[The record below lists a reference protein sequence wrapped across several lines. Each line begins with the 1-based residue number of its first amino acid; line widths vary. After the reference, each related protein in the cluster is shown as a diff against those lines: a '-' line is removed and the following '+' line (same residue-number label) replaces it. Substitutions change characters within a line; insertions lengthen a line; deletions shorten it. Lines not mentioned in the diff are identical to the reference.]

1 MATETLTPPPVA
13 EPFAQRG
20 VVLFDGDCPFCQRS
34 VAILKKLDWLGRLTF
49 QNCRDEAHWP
59 PSAQPL
65 VMSRL
70 LEEMHVV
77 TPDRRRT
84 YAGYAAFRWIAWRL
98 PLTWPVA
105 PFLHISGVPWLG
117 NRVYLWV
124 ARRRMNLVPCT
135 DGACAIHARH
145 EAR

>member
-1 MATETLTPPPVA
+1 MATETLTPKPVA
-13 EPFAQRG
+13 DPFAGRG

-34 VAILKKLDWLGRLTF
+34 VAILKKLDWLGRLAF
-49 QNCRDEAHWP
+49 QNCRDEVHWP
-59 PSAQPL
+59 LSERPL
-65 VMSRL
+65 VMFRL

-77 TPDRRRT
+77 TPDRRKT

-105 PFLHISGVPWLG
+105 PFLFIPGVPWFG

-124 ARRRMNLVPCT
+124 AKRRMNLVPCT
-135 DGACAIHARH
+135 DGACPIHARH
-145 EAR
+145 

>member
-1 MATETLTPPPVA
+1 MATETLSPPPVA
-13 EPFAQRG
+13 DPSAGRG

-34 VAILKKLDWLGRLTF
+34 VAILKKLDWLGRLAF
-49 QNCRDEAHWP
+49 QNGRDEAHWP
-59 PSAQPL
+59 PSERPL

-77 TPDRRRT
+77 TPDRRKT

-105 PFLHISGVPWLG
+105 PFLFIPGVPWFG

-124 ARRRMNLVPCT
+124 AKRRMNLVPCT
-135 DGACAIHARH
+135 DGACPIHARH
-145 EAR
+145 

>member
-1 MATETLTPPPVA
+1 MATETLTRPPVA
-13 EPFAQRG
+13 DPFAGRG

-34 VAILKKLDWLGRLTF
+34 VAMLKKLDWLGRLAF
-49 QNCRDEAHWP
+49 QNCRDESHWP
-59 PSAQPL
+59 PSERPL

-98 PLTWPVA
+98 PLTWSVA
-105 PFLHISGVPWLG
+105 PFLYIPGVPWLG

-124 ARRRMNLVPCT
+124 AKRRMNLVPCT
-135 DGACAIHARH
+135 DGACPIHTR
-145 EAR
+145 R